1 MPDDLNTAINFFQFT
16 KYGRQESCFI
26 NFASLLVSSRHFCLY
41 TQTLNVNKNLFAST
55 GQSYLAERNQ

>member
-1 MPDDLNTAINFFQFT
+1 MPDDLNSAVNFFQFT

-26 NFASLLVSSRHFCLY
+26 NFASLLVVSSRHFCLY
-41 TQTLNVNKNLFAST
+41 TLNVNKNLFAST